1 MRSSTLVLVVNV
13 ACVLDAEEIDVVK
26 PSSLALALTVIDSVL
41 DAAEES
47 LVVTSSM

>member
-1 MRSSTLVLVVNV
+1 
-13 ACVLDAEEIDVVK
+13 VLDAEEIDVVK
-26 PSSLALALTVIDSVL
+26 PSFSLALALTVIDSVL